1 MQRPGPYKKGVRNTV
16 KGIAELSLKD
26 SEIRWRCLFEAAQN
40 GILILDAKAGM
51 IEDVNPYLVKILGY
65 SRQEFIKK
73 KPSQRDTG
81 TVWEV
86 GAFKDIEA
94 S

>member
-1 MQRPGPYKKGVRNTV
+1 
-16 KGIAELSLKD
+16 
-26 SEIRWRCLFEAAQN
+26 
-40 GILILDAKAGM
+40 M